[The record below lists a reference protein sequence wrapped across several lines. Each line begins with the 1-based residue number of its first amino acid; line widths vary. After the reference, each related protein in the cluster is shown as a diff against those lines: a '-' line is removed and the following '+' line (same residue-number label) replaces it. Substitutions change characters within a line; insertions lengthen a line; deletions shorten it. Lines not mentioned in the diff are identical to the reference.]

1 MIVKL
6 NKNQF
11 DYLDNSLSEQRPDL
25 KSELQIRKEN
35 HFVFV
40 EVDEKLADEIRDWAG
55 EELQKKGFDAD
66 YNLTSEGEIL
76 EELIDAF
83 YVE

>member
-25 KSELQIRKEN
+25 KSNLQIRKED

-40 EVDEKLADEIRDWAG
+40 GIDENVADEIRDWAG
-55 EELQKKGFDAD
+55 EELQKKGFDFN
-66 YNLTSEGEIL
+66 YELTSQGKIL

-83 YVE
+83 YIE

>member
-6 NKNQF
+6 SRSQF
-11 DYLDNSLSEQRPDL
+11 HYLNNSLPEKRPDL
-25 KSELQIRKEN
+25 KSKLQIRKED

-40 EVDEKLADEIRDWAG
+40 EVDEDVADEIRDWAG
-55 EELQKKGFDAD
+55 EELQTKGFAPN
-66 YNLTSEGEIL
+66 YELTSKGRIL

-83 YVE
+83 YIE